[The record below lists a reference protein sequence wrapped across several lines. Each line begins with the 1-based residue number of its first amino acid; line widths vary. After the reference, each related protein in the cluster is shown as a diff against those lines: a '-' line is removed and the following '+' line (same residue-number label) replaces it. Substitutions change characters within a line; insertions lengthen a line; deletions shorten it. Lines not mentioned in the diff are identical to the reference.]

1 MVESKTKNIFLLAKL
16 YRYCGKVDK
25 LWNLLINSHYQYL
38 LSENIDVLRDKYN
51 EQLYNHFINEFY
63 TILKEGKKREVYYKA
78 SVNIVAISKLNN
90 GSEYVQKII
99 ADLKKSSYQKC
110 SALFDEINNA
120 LTRSNNMM

>member
-1 MVESKTKNIFLLAKL
+1 M
-16 YRYCGKVDK
+16 
-25 LWNLLINSHYQYL
+25 
-38 LSENIDVLRDKYN
+38 SENIDVLRDKYN

-63 TILKEGKKREVYYKA
+63 AILKEGKKREVYYKA

-110 SALFDEINNA
+110 FALFDEINDA
-120 LTRSNNMM
+120 LTRSNNMV